1 MQKSYKDTY
10 PNISIIILINLR
22 SLNHQFKEIYLWL
35 FLHFGE
41 MEIYKNKLQCFQGQG
56 VYTYFLCH
64 KEITNI
70 KGNARVWGINLQP
83 LDFLDEPRLYK
94 VGDLLTC

>member
-10 PNISIIILINLR
+10 PNISIIILI
-22 SLNHQFKEIYLWL
+22 
-35 FLHFGE
+35 
-41 MEIYKNKLQCFQGQG
+41 YKNKLQCFQGQG
-56 VYTYFLCH
+56 FYTYFLCH

-70 KGNARVWGINLQP
+70 KGNAHVRGINLQP